1 MAAATLDFHGPD
13 EDAMDEEE
21 FPFDPFDADE
31 VTDLVV
37 QTQASQDDDDEYYRK
52 MDAYLQQVAAT
63 LPPAVPPLPA
73 HADLPAQTL
82 RNSKALLRPT
92 PNLLKATF
100 ESVHRQSPGELWLKE
115 RIAAFDA
122 GNRRKRKEVLEE
134 FLEFVKS
141 SSLFGMEELF
151 SQEAHLFL
159 VRLTSWFSV
168 MLPLL
173 YELPLQLKVFLVFLE
188 FREASIVRNFF
199 ESGTV
204 VALMR
209 ALATDFDVPDDVR
222 CLAVLVLHRLV
233 LHGRTYKE
241 VLCSKGLISYL
252 VECILDGLKW
262 ETIKSAGSLLCELF
276 RSNPNYQSDV
286 MVALHLLLVPTKP
299 ALAQR
304 VSLAALAQLVDEDYA
319 GSDWPN
325 QLIPQLLILLEGRDL
340 RVSADSYCLLC
351 SLVRRFRCD
360 TMLWDFARQLNQ
372 PQDVDAWAV
381 VEVAAAKAPA
391 VQAPENLAKRLKLQ
405 TDAEIVRVSGS
416 GSLADYGA
424 SCHEEAVSVLK
435 LSLVMFLVKRSQD
448 LCRELVNKGLT
459 ESLLM
464 CLLDVSRPMRQA
476 AVLTELHHL
485 QLLSPHAKNIV
496 ETVLVKR
503 EMLRALTAEQL
514 MATAS
519 GEDLAKARRR
529 LRAMQRNRGAA
540 FNTLKVQHSAD
551 EHELQQRILDQ
562 QMADSLGLKGP
573 SSNAFLT
580 EPLDTEVEAEKDEAQ
595 VPRGGSGCYPVS
607 RVPVGSS
614 SSGPVSRGTDQGAF
628 ARGYELEHDIREEP
642 TTEPTVLTA
651 LRNVLSE
658 PLTRESAEQSS
669 LLTEVKQLCL
679 SARRPPL
686 QPQVPA
692 QRHEHPS
699 LLKVEE
705 RSAQHRRAL
714 IMRRAVRRRPMGEAS
729 KGSRFRSVDR
739 EDETPAS
746 EADSEATS
754 LVCVA
759 EAHDT
764 AAMARSAQSVG
775 WERVSSASVK
785 QPRKAGHWPEISV
798 VDTSIGPD
806 MSQEFSCEDVSQD
819 MLSMSHQELSAHEVS
834 MMTTGTAATA
844 GSLQPG
850 SHLAGSQ
857 MAASSHAALPEIEE
871 EEDQLRPRVLQSA
884 GLAALV
890 ALPSDPVPGKLPT
903 FRKKLLCVAAPPYHN
918 CVAFSSSAQEQA
930 DLERVPTSQLL
941 ERIAE
946 AGKFPRRWLRKHS
959 TDEAPSSARE
969 HTPLTPRLPPLQPVS
984 ARDKPSL
991 TRWQDKLQGLPAHP
1005 LNLTE
1010 FFPASKRSVD
1020 IGSL

>member
-1 MAAATLDFHGPD
+1 
-13 EDAMDEEE
+13 
-21 FPFDPFDADE
+21 
-31 VTDLVV
+31 
-37 QTQASQDDDDEYYRK
+37 
-52 MDAYLQQVAAT
+52 
-63 LPPAVPPLPA
+63 
-73 HADLPAQTL
+73 
-82 RNSKALLRPT
+82 
-92 PNLLKATF
+92 
-100 ESVHRQSPGELWLKE
+100 
-115 RIAAFDA
+115 
-122 GNRRKRKEVLEE
+122 
-134 FLEFVKS
+134 
-141 SSLFGMEELF
+141 
-151 SQEAHLFL
+151 
-159 VRLTSWFSV
+159 
-168 MLPLL
+168 
-173 YELPLQLKVFLVFLE
+173 
-188 FREASIVRNFF
+188 
-199 ESGTV
+199 
-204 VALMR
+204 
-209 ALATDFDVPDDVR
+209 
-222 CLAVLVLHRLV
+222 
-233 LHGRTYKE
+233 
-241 VLCSKGLISYL
+241 
-252 VECILDGLKW
+252 
-262 ETIKSAGSLLCELF
+262 
-276 RSNPNYQSDV
+276 
-286 MVALHLLLVPTKP
+286 
-299 ALAQR
+299 
-304 VSLAALAQLVDEDYA
+304 
-319 GSDWPN
+319 
-325 QLIPQLLILLEGRDL
+325 
-340 RVSADSYCLLC
+340 
-351 SLVRRFRCD
+351 
-360 TMLWDFARQLNQ
+360 MLWDFARQLNQ

-416 GSLADYGA
+416 EAADYGA

-562 QMADSLGLKGP
+562 QMADSLGIKGP

-580 EPLDTEVEAEKDEAQ
+580 EPLDDTEVEAEKDEAQ

-679 SARRPPL
+679 SARRPPV

-705 RSAQHRRAL
+705 RSVQHRRAL

-729 KGSRFRSVDR
+729 KGSRFRSG
-739 EDETPAS
+739 DETPAS

-775 WERVSSASVK
+775 WECGSLASRASLKRQREAASKGYQLVGE
-785 QPRKAGHWPEISV
+785 PAGHWPEISV

-806 MSQEFSCEDVSQD
+806 MSQEFSCEDVSQE
-819 MLSMSHQELSAHEVS
+819 MLSMSLQEVSAHEIS

-871 EEDQLRPRVLQSA
+871 EEEQLRPRVLQSA

-890 ALPSDPVPGKLPT
+890 ALPTDPVPGKLPT

-930 DLERVPTSQLL
+930 HLERVPTSQLL

-969 HTPLTPRLPPLQPVS
+969 HTPHTPRLPPLQPVS
-984 ARDKPSL
+984 ARDKPRL

-1005 LNLTE
+1005 LSLTE

>member
-1 MAAATLDFHGPD
+1 
-13 EDAMDEEE
+13 
-21 FPFDPFDADE
+21 
-31 VTDLVV
+31 
-37 QTQASQDDDDEYYRK
+37 
-52 MDAYLQQVAAT
+52 
-63 LPPAVPPLPA
+63 
-73 HADLPAQTL
+73 
-82 RNSKALLRPT
+82 
-92 PNLLKATF
+92 
-100 ESVHRQSPGELWLKE
+100 
-115 RIAAFDA
+115 
-122 GNRRKRKEVLEE
+122 
-134 FLEFVKS
+134 
-141 SSLFGMEELF
+141 
-151 SQEAHLFL
+151 
-159 VRLTSWFSV
+159 
-168 MLPLL
+168 
-173 YELPLQLKVFLVFLE
+173 
-188 FREASIVRNFF
+188 
-199 ESGTV
+199 
-204 VALMR
+204 
-209 ALATDFDVPDDVR
+209 
-222 CLAVLVLHRLV
+222 
-233 LHGRTYKE
+233 
-241 VLCSKGLISYL
+241 
-252 VECILDGLKW
+252 
-262 ETIKSAGSLLCELF
+262 
-276 RSNPNYQSDV
+276 
-286 MVALHLLLVPTKP
+286 
-299 ALAQR
+299 
-304 VSLAALAQLVDEDYA
+304 
-319 GSDWPN
+319 
-325 QLIPQLLILLEGRDL
+325 
-340 RVSADSYCLLC
+340 
-351 SLVRRFRCD
+351 
-360 TMLWDFARQLNQ
+360 
-372 PQDVDAWAV
+372 
-381 VEVAAAKAPA
+381 
-391 VQAPENLAKRLKLQ
+391 
-405 TDAEIVRVSGS
+405 
-416 GSLADYGA
+416 
-424 SCHEEAVSVLK
+424 
-435 LSLVMFLVKRSQD
+435 
-448 LCRELVNKGLT
+448 
-459 ESLLM
+459 
-464 CLLDVSRPMRQA
+464 
-476 AVLTELHHL
+476 
-485 QLLSPHAKNIV
+485 
-496 ETVLVKR
+496 
-503 EMLRALTAEQL
+503 
-514 MATAS
+514 
-519 GEDLAKARRR
+519 
-529 LRAMQRNRGAA
+529 MQRNRGAA

-562 QMADSLGLKGP
+562 QMADSLGIKGP

-580 EPLDTEVEAEKDEAQ
+580 EPLDDTEVEAEKDEAQ

-679 SARRPPL
+679 SARRPPV

-705 RSAQHRRAL
+705 RSVQHRRAL

-729 KGSRFRSVDR
+729 KGSRFRTG
-739 EDETPAS
+739 DETPAS

-785 QPRKAGHWPEISV
+785 QPRKASHWPEISV

-806 MSQEFSCEDVSQD
+806 MSQEFSCEDVSQE
-819 MLSMSHQELSAHEVS
+819 MLSMSLQEVSAHEIS

-871 EEDQLRPRVLQSA
+871 EEEQLRPRVLQSA

-890 ALPSDPVPGKLPT
+890 ALPTDPVPGKLPT

-918 CVAFSSSAQEQA
+918 CVAFSSSAQEIWEEQA
-930 DLERVPTSQLL
+930 HLERVPTSQLL

-969 HTPLTPRLPPLQPVS
+969 HTPHTPRLPPLQPVS
-984 ARDKPSL
+984 ARDKPRL

-1005 LNLTE
+1005 LSLTE

>member
-31 VTDLVV
+31 VTDLAL
-37 QTQASQDDDDEYYRK
+37 QTHQASQDDDEYYRK

-63 LPPAVPPLPA
+63 LQNLQRRPQRLEGYSNPATRKGTPFRAERYLSSTLTLTWGLNIKINAP
-73 HADLPAQTL
+73 DLIWYIE
-82 RNSKALLRPT
+82 
-92 PNLLKATF
+92 NL
-100 ESVHRQSPGELWLKE
+100 W
-115 RIAAFDA
+115 
-122 GNRRKRKEVLEE
+122 
-134 FLEFVKS
+134 
-141 SSLFGMEELF
+141 
-151 SQEAHLFL
+151 
-159 VRLTSWFSV
+159 
-168 MLPLL
+168 
-173 YELPLQLKVFLVFLE
+173 
-188 FREASIVRNFF
+188 
-199 ESGTV
+199 
-204 VALMR
+204 
-209 ALATDFDVPDDVR
+209 
-222 CLAVLVLHRLV
+222 
-233 LHGRTYKE
+233 
-241 VLCSKGLISYL
+241 
-252 VECILDGLKW
+252 
-262 ETIKSAGSLLCELF
+262 LCELF

-416 GSLADYGA
+416 EAADYGA

-562 QMADSLGLKGP
+562 QMADSLGIKGP

-580 EPLDTEVEAEKDEAQ
+580 EPLDDTEVEAEKDEAQ

-679 SARRPPL
+679 SARRPPV

-705 RSAQHRRAL
+705 RSVQHRRAL

-729 KGSRFRSVDR
+729 KGSRFRSG
-739 EDETPAS
+739 DETPAS

-806 MSQEFSCEDVSQD
+806 MSQEFSCEDVSQE
-819 MLSMSHQELSAHEVS
+819 MLSMSLQEVSAHEIS

-871 EEDQLRPRVLQSA
+871 EEEQLRPRVLQSA

-890 ALPSDPVPGKLPT
+890 ALPTDPVSGKLPT
-903 FRKKLLCVAAPPYHN
+903 FRKKLLCVATTTVWLLVAPPRSKLTWSGCQPASSWKGLQRLGN
-918 CVAFSSSAQEQA
+918 SLVAGCGSTAQTRHPPR
-930 DLERVPTSQLL
+930 RVSILRTLHVCRLCNRFPPVTSHAS
-941 ERIAE
+941 R
-946 AGKFPRRWLRKHS
+946 AGKTSSKVFLRI
-959 TDEAPSSARE
+959 
-969 HTPLTPRLPPLQPVS
+969 L
-984 ARDKPSL
+984 
-991 TRWQDKLQGLPAHP
+991 
-1005 LNLTE
+1005 
-1010 FFPASKRSVD
+1010 
-1020 IGSL
+1020 

>member
-1 MAAATLDFHGPD
+1 MAAVHLDVPG
-13 EDAMDEEE
+13 EDDE
-21 FPFDPFDADE
+21 FPFDPFDDGDEDEVE
-31 VTDLVV
+31 VTDMVE
-37 QTQASQDDDDEYYRK
+37 QSSENQDDGEYYRK
-52 MDAYLQQVAAT
+52 MDMYLQQVAAA

-73 HADLPAQTL
+73 HADLAAQTL
-82 RNSKALLRPT
+82 RNSKALLQRP
-92 PNLLKATF
+92 PNLLKANF
-100 ESVHRQSPGELWLKE
+100 ESAHRLSPGELWLKE
-115 RIAAFDA
+115 RVAAFDS

-134 FLEFVKS
+134 FLEYVKQ
-141 SSLFGMEELF
+141 SSLSGMEELF

-168 MLPLL
+168 TLPLL
-173 YELPLQLKVFLVFLE
+173 YELPLQLKVFLVYLE

-233 LHGRTYKE
+233 LHGRTHKE

-262 ETIKSAGSLLCELF
+262 ETIKSAGTLLCELF

-286 MVALHLLLVPTKP
+286 LVALHQLLVPTQP

-325 QLIPQLLILLEGRDL
+325 QLLPRLLVLLGGRDL

-372 PQDVDAWAV
+372 PQDVDAWAE
-381 VEVAAAKAPA
+381 VEVAASKAGTVKP
-391 VQAPENLAKRLKLQ
+391 PENLAKRLKLQ
-405 TDAEIVRVSGS
+405 TDAEIMRVTSS
-416 GSLADYGA
+416 DARDYGA
-424 SCHEEAVSVLK
+424 SCHEEAVNVLK

-485 QLLSPHAKNIV
+485 QLLSPHAKHII

-503 EMLRALTAEQL
+503 ELLRALTAEQL
-514 MATAS
+514 MAVGSA
-519 GEDLAKARRR
+519 EDLAKARRR
-529 LRAMQRNRGAA
+529 LRAMQRNRGLGST
-540 FNTLKVQHSAD
+540 NLKVQHSAD
-551 EHELQQRILDQ
+551 EHELQQRIIDQ
-562 QMADSLGLKGP
+562 QMADTLGIKGP
-573 SSNAFLT
+573 ITSNAFLT
-580 EPLDTEVEAEKDEAQ
+580 EPQDTEIEAEKDEAQ
-595 VPRGGSGCYPVS
+595 VPRGGSGCYPVT
-607 RVPVGSS
+607 RVPVGTV
-614 SSGPVSRGTDQGAF
+614 SGPVSRGSDEGAF
-628 ARGYELEHDIREEP
+628 ARGYELEHDIRDEP
-642 TTEPTVLTA
+642 TAEPNVLTA
-651 LRNVLSE
+651 LRNILSE

-669 LLTEVKQLCL
+669 LLAEVEQLCL
-679 SARRPPL
+679 SARRPPA
-686 QPQVPA
+686 QPQVAAP
-692 QRHEHPS
+692 RHEHAS
-699 LLKVEE
+699 LKVEH

-714 IMRRAVRRRPMGEAS
+714 IMRLAVRRRPTGEPAR
-729 KGSRFRSVDR
+729 GSRIR
-739 EDETPAS
+739 EEDDTPAS
-746 EADSEATS
+746 DISEATS

-764 AAMARSAQSVG
+764 AAMARSAQSAG

-785 QPRKAGHWPEISV
+785 LSRKAGAGPWPEISV
-798 VDTSIGPD
+798 LETSIGPD
-806 MSQEFSCEDVSQD
+806 VSQEFSWEDVSQE
-819 MLSMSHQELSAHEVS
+819 MHSISQQEASAHEIS
-834 MMTTGTAATA
+834 MMTTGTAGTSEHYQSRQ
-844 GSLQPG
+844 GG
-850 SHLAGSQ
+850 SHMAASHA
-857 MAASSHAALPEIEE
+857 AASSHAALPEIEE
-871 EEDQLRPRVLQSA
+871 EEGQLRPRVLQTA

-890 ALPSDPVPGKLPT
+890 ALPREDPLGGKPPS

-918 CVAFSSSAQEQA
+918 CVAFSSSSQEHSH
-930 DLERVPTSQLL
+930 LERVPTSQLL

-959 TDEAPSSARE
+959 TEEAPSSARE
-969 HTPLTPRLPPLQPVS
+969 HTPKTPRLPPLQPVS
-984 ARDKPSL
+984 ARDRHRLP
-991 TRWQDKLQGLPAHP
+991 RWQDKLQGLPAHP